1 MVERRSIIQSLTL
14 TLTLTLP
21 LTLPLTLSY
30 RVTASVERR
39 SMSAGTRRAV
49 LARGRVGGN

>member
-14 TLTLTLP
+14 TLPLPLP